1 MGVYKGAAVILCEPY
16 IYTDRRGGAHIY
28 TGGQTA
34 PVGDG
39 NKDIHVHISDNFE
52 LLYKQKIHIQED
64 KTETVI
70 GIC

>member
-16 IYTDRRGGAHIY
+16 IYTDRRGGAHIH

-39 NKDIHVHISDNFE
+39 NKFIFR
-52 LLYKQKIHIQED
+52 KIKERL
-64 KTETVI
+64 
-70 GIC
+70 